1 MVFFIEEAK
10 RMRKTKILY
19 FPGKERILN
28 GSKPPPSGTFTPQEE
43 YRPPPDEEGRP
54 DSKPKT

>member
-1 MVFFIEEAK
+1 MK
-10 RMRKTKILY
+10 KSKILY

-43 YRPPPDEEGRP
+43 YRPPPGEDDRP
-54 DSKPKT
+54 EPKPKP